1 MMVGVDDRGADGC
14 AHDLLPGVVAGVV
27 LNRGSFF
34 RSSVSMRI
42 DPRPRHDADSAIVAE
57 AAHLWTISILEWR
70 PLR

>member
-1 MMVGVDDRGADGC
+1 
-14 AHDLLPGVVAGVV
+14 
-27 LNRGSFF
+27 
-34 RSSVSMRI
+34 MRI